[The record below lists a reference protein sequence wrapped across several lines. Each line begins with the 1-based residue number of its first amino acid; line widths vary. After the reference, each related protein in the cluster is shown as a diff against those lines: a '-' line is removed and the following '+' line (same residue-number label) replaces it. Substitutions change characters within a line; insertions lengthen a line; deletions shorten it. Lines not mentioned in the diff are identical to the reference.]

1 MPLSPETPPTPMP
14 GAKPSGGKDADP
26 RASTDKASNAEESA
40 ANTLTPAEK
49 AHLDTHIGIL
59 QKLTGKVTAP
69 GGTDANGKQQST
81 NSAVEAASQGVADAN
96 AAEGNH
102 AH

>member
-1 MPLSPETPPTPMP
+1 MPLPPETPPTPMP

-40 ANTLTPAEK
+40 ANLTPAEK
-49 AHLDTHIGIL
+49 AHLDTHLGIL
-59 QKLTGKVTAP
+59 QKLAGKVTAP

-81 NSAVEAASQGVADAN
+81 NSAVEAASQGVKDADS
-96 AAEGNH
+96 AAGNY

>member
-1 MPLSPETPPTPMP
+1 MPLPPETPPTPMP

-40 ANTLTPAEK
+40 ANLTPAEK

-69 GGTDANGKQQST
+69 TGDTGSKLSNVHDEVDKAVST
-81 NSAVEAASQGVADAN
+81 VPGNSADY
-96 AAEGNH
+96 
-102 AH
+102 

>member
-26 RASTDKASNAEESA
+26 RASTDKASTADESA

-69 GGTDANGKQQST
+69 SGDEAGNRST
-81 NSAVEAASQGVADAN
+81 VNDEVDKAVKTVPGNSADY
-96 AAEGNH
+96 
-102 AH
+102 